1 VQLRASISTVVLSG
15 CETYKA
21 VYHHQRHRALG
32 HCRLQYCAQYTHAAS
47 QSYQGYQDTT
57 MQAQRTCV
65 SLSHPLAGRRRVGH
79 VRQRS
84 EHPCA
89 AEPSSHNHSCYHRLY
104 TSKNRLRTS
113 CRNRSLKDTAS
124 ESLIGSKQ
132 DIVTAHAKALGAGQI
147 SRYPAS
153 RGRQLP
159 EHAAPADLGLIFLG
173 LAEARRNSSELNACL
188 LIKHASVSVT
198 TGELRF
204 CRKVTMAPDL
214 QQHQGSRRAAL

>member
-1 VQLRASISTVVLSG
+1 MQELRSIINSITDTQKTPPSRG
-15 CETYKA
+15 PCSKTYALPKA
-21 VYHHQRHRALG
+21 
-32 HCRLQYCAQYTHAAS
+32 
-47 QSYQGYQDTT
+47 T
-57 MQAQRTCV
+57 MIQKCKDNRRV
-65 SLSHPLAGRRRVGH
+65 SHPLAGRRRVSH
-79 VRQRS
+79 VRQGL